1 MAENRTTNETA
12 EWRKTEQQQNNK
24 RNRRMAE
31 NRTTNDQPD
40 KDDRNSKN
48 KGKGKQNYAGLVTDG
63 PVKGITINPG
73 GDQATE
79 LKELLK
85 ATIVYV
91 PGQPT
96 LKIVRCPTPKT
107 PGVIGVKGK
116 PGVQEV
122 NPGVIGVKG
131 KPGVQEV
138 NPKKPGVKPEVQE
151 INPILGRTINNVKF
165 GSNNN
170 GMLDRDDLYNEA
182 EENIDGYQDLQ
193 GNRLNQV
200 IDEVSEAVAYEAED
214 EEEFEIF
221 GNAGYDFHTK
231 GLGGR
236 LFLKY
241 REPLM
246 GLDHRKHIIQYMT
259 MQRFND
265 RCLEEC
271 VGNNMKLR

>member
-1 MAENRTTNETA
+1 MENRRTNETA

-73 GDQATE
+73 GD
-79 LKELLK
+79 
-85 ATIVYV
+85 
-91 PGQPT
+91 
-96 LKIVRCPTPKT
+96 PTPKK

-116 PGVQEV
+116 LGVQEV
-122 NPGVIGVKG
+122 NH
-131 KPGVQEV
+131 
-138 NPKKPGVKPEVQE
+138 KKPGVKPEVQE
-151 INPILGRTINNVKF
+151 KNPVLERTLNNIEF

-170 GMLDRDDLYNEA
+170 GMLDRDDLNEKKVNGKYERDRILNEA
-182 EENIDGYQDLQ
+182 EANIDGYQDLQ

-214 EEEFEIF
+214 KEEFEIF

-231 GLGGR
+231 GLVGR

-241 REPLM
+241 QETLM
-246 GLDHRKHIIQYMT
+246 GLAHRKHIIQYMTMQRFTDRCLEECVGNNMEDHRKHIIQYMT

-265 RCLEEC
+265 QCLEEC